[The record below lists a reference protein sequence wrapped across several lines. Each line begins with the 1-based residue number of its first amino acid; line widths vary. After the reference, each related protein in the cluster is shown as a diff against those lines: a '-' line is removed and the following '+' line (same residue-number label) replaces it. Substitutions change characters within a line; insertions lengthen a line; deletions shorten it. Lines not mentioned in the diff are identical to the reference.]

1 LGLVLLGVIELWM
14 VIIIILRDFGTTF
27 LRTYYQK
34 KNLLMITSLTAKW
47 KTFLQMIFIAVILVL
62 ILLRDSDWIKII
74 YNIPDKNILNEMI
87 FSSFTYYIMLAITFL
102 SIWTLVEYLLVLR
115 KHAIN
120 KS

>member
-1 LGLVLLGVIELWM
+1 
-14 VIIIILRDFGTTF
+14 
-27 LRTYYQK
+27 
-34 KNLLMITSLTAKW
+34 
-47 KTFLQMIFIAVILVL
+47 MIFIAVILVL